1 MKLADQ
7 YTLPAPPTAVWA
19 ALNDPAVL
27 QATLP
32 GCRSLEMLDERHFES
47 TLQVRVGPAAATF
60 RGQVELLDLE
70 PPLAYT
76 IVGQGNAGPAGFAKV
91 TARVRLEA
99 QGDAATALHYDADVE
114 IGGKLMSVGARLIQ
128 SAAAKNLD
136 SFFSALRAH
145 VEQAQSSTGGTGG
158 DAPGDESRTANETAS
173 TAAASTAA
181 GDGPG
186 TVVEPVAASARSA
199 PPASEV
205 AALLASGHGLA
216 ASGGWPVWA
225 VGAASGTAGLVL
237 GFLAG
242 HLT

>member
-70 PPLAYT
+70 PPHAYT

-99 QGDAATALHYDADVE
+99 LGDAATALHYDADVE

-136 SFFSALRAH
+136 SFFNAFRAH
-145 VEQAQSSTGGTGG
+145 VEQSQSFAGGTGG
-158 DAPGDESRTANETAS
+158 DAPGDQSQTAKAF
-173 TAAASTAA
+173 AAA

-186 TVVEPVAASARSA
+186 TVEPMASARSM
-199 PPASEV
+199 PPTAEV

-216 ASGGWPVWA
+216 ASRGWPVWA
-225 VGAASGTAGLVL
+225 VGAASGAAGLVL

>member
-7 YTLPAPPTAVWA
+7 YTLPAPPEAVWA

-32 GCRSLEMLDERHFES
+32 GCRSLTMLDERHFES

-70 PPLAYT
+70 PPRAYT
-76 IVGQGNAGPAGFAKV
+76 IVGHGNAGPAGFAKV

-99 QGDAATALHYDADVE
+99 HGDASTALHYDADVE

-136 SFFSALRAH
+136 GFFSALRAH
-145 VEQAQSSTGGTGG
+145 VEQLSAGSAEGGS
-158 DAPGDESRTANETAS
+158 PGDESPTINESVLPAS
-173 TAAASTAA
+173 
-181 GDGPG
+181 GDGLDA
-186 TVVEPVAASARSA
+186 VRPVASARRSG
-199 PPASEV
+199 PSSSEV
-205 AALLASGHGLA
+205 AALQASGHGPS
-216 ASGGWPVWA
+216 ASPDWKSWA
-225 VGAASGTAGLVL
+225 VGALSGIAGLVL

-242 HLT
+242 HLM

>member
-7 YTLPAPPTAVWA
+7 YTLPAPPTVVWA

-32 GCRSLEMLDERHFES
+32 GCRSLEMRDERHFES

-70 PPLAYT
+70 PPHAYT

-99 QGDAATALHYDADVE
+99 LGDASTALHYDADVE

-136 SFFSALRAH
+136 AFFSAFRAH
-145 VEQAQSSTGGTGG
+145 VEQSSAG
-158 DAPGDESRTANETAS
+158 DARSDFSGDESQAENRPVIAVAS
-173 TAAASTAA
+173 
-181 GDGPG
+181 GGRG
-186 TVVEPVAASARSA
+186 TVQAEVSS
-199 PPASEV
+199 PPAPDV
-205 AALLASGHGLA
+205 TALLASGY
-216 ASGGWPVWA
+216 SPSISRGWPAWA
-225 VGAASGTAGLVL
+225 VGVASGVIGLVVGLL
-237 GFLAG
+237 GG
-242 HLT
+242 HLM

>member
-7 YTLPAPPTAVWA
+7 YTLPAPPAAVWA

-32 GCRSLEMLDERHFES
+32 GCRSLTMLDERHFES

-99 QGDAATALHYDADVE
+99 QGDASTTLHYDADVE

-136 SFFSALRAH
+136 AFFSAFRAH
-145 VEQAQSSTGGTGG
+145 VEQSSAGGATG
-158 DAPGDESRTANETAS
+158 DAPADASGTANESVFATDGYGLGTAQ
-173 TAAASTAA
+173 A
-181 GDGPG
+181 GR
-186 TVVEPVAASARSA
+186 SARSV
-199 PPASEV
+199 PPATEV
-205 AALLASGHGLA
+205 AALPASGGRGPA
-216 ASGGWPVWA
+216 ASRGWPVWV
-225 VGAASGTAGLVL
+225 VGTVSGATGLVL
-237 GFLAG
+237 GFFAG